1 MKHSFENF
9 RSGTLE
15 PRMRCLVILIYLQTV
30 TKDAGSFDLPNPLD
44 NFYEEVVRFY
54 KRLRS
59 EGGKNIV
66 LKVLVVS
73 GLNTLS

>member
-1 MKHSFENF
+1 
-9 RSGTLE
+9 
-15 PRMRCLVILIYLQTV
+15 MRCLVILIYLQTV

-59 EGGKNIV
+59 EGGENLV
-66 LKVLVVS
+66 LKVIIVS
-73 GLNTLS
+73 GLLKYPFLTYKEEESLHPGF

>member
-1 MKHSFENF
+1 
-9 RSGTLE
+9 
-15 PRMRCLVILIYLQTV
+15 MRCLVILIYLQTV

-66 LKVLVVS
+66 LKVLVVR

>member
-1 MKHSFENF
+1 
-9 RSGTLE
+9 
-15 PRMRCLVILIYLQTV
+15 MRCLVILIYLQTV

-59 EGGKNIV
+59 EGGENLV
-66 LKVLVVS
+66 LKVIVAVS
-73 GLNTLS
+73 GLMALIPFLDL